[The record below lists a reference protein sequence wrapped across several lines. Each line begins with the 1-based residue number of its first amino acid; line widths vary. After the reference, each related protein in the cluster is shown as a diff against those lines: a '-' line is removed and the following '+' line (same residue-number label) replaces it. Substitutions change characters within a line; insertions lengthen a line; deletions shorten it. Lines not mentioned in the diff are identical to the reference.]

1 MLAIQI
7 CRIMFDLSYLARYLS
22 HENEIRLFCGEMKWS
37 VNDSENN
44 CYAVEEKNIYST
56 KNKSKSSYFSLV
68 IRHIGLIALEMC
80 FEAWKMNFDHPTG
93 NIDSSNEQFF
103 FHSVASH
110 QTKPPSKF

>member
-44 CYAVEEKNIYST
+44 CYAVEEKIFIQLKINQ
-56 KNKSKSSYFSLV
+56 KV
-68 IRHIGLIALEMC
+68 LISA
-80 FEAWKMNFDHPTG
+80 
-93 NIDSSNEQFF
+93 
-103 FHSVASH
+103 
-110 QTKPPSKF
+110 